1 MRSILTD
8 FSYNITLKYVFWVH
22 YFHLLKTVLFV
33 LSRKDRRQLMEL
45 VTGFVN
51 SLLSGLYTGLVL
63 ALFGVPQAQEVPK
76 FF

>member
-1 MRSILTD
+1 
-8 FSYNITLKYVFWVH
+8 
-22 YFHLLKTVLFV
+22 
-33 LSRKDRRQLMEL
+33 MEL